1 MHLIVAAHAAS
12 SSNIF
17 TPLFQAIAG
26 LLTAFYAVIPSFGG
40 SIILLTLVVMIIV
53 SPLTVKSTRSM
64 VAMQAVAPEM
74 KKLQAKYKG
83 DRQKLNEEMMALYKE
98 HNINPAGGCLP
109 MLLQFPLIIILYY
122 VIRGLTNVVTVHGH
136 TLSQPKYISH
146 SSLLYHNLIAEHG
159 HMPWLGLD
167 LSQSAVTV
175 GGGFAHS
182 FPYYLIIA

>member
-83 DRQKLNEEMMALYKE
+83 DRQKLNEEMMKFYQENK
-98 HNINPAGGCLP
+98 INPLAGRLP
-109 MLLQFPLIIILYY
+109 L
-122 VIRGLTNVVTVHGH
+122 VV
-136 TLSQPKYISH
+136 QRP
-146 SSLLYHNLIAEHG
+146 
-159 HMPWLGLD
+159 M
-167 LSQSAVTV
+167 
-175 GGGFAHS
+175 F
-182 FPYYLIIA
+182 F